1 MSTFG
6 QAPAPDSLTTSS
18 STAPQLT
25 PEQKMALLQVHQRVK
40 SGANWFYWIAGLSVV
55 NTIAAVSGT
64 DWRFILGLG
73 ITQIADAIAH
83 EVGGLGTAAAVVIDG
98 IAIGFFI
105 LMGKLAGDAKK
116 WAFILGMI
124 AFGLDGL
131 LSLVAKDFIG
141 LAFHGYA
148 LFCIYR
154 GFAAATEMRSVTAG
168 A

>member
-1 MSTFG
+1 MSTIG
-6 QAPAPDSLTTSS
+6 QAPAPEVITASS

-25 PEQKMALLQVHQRVK
+25 PAQQMAVVQLQQRAK
-40 SGANWFYWIAGLSVV
+40 SGANWFYWIAGLSLV

-73 ITQIADAIAH
+73 ITQVADLLARDL
-83 EVGGLGTAAAVVIDG
+83 GGAAAMLAVVIDA

-105 LMGKLAGDAKK
+105 LMGKLAGDARK
-116 WAFILGMI
+116 WAFILGMV
-124 AFGLDGL
+124 AFGLDGVICL
-131 LSLVAKDFIG
+131 IGRDFLS

-154 GFAAATEMRSVTAG
+154 GFAAVNEMRAVTAKS
-168 A
+168 